1 MLIGKYFL
9 AFFLLLFVLCFTL
22 FFVSVL
28 NGEFEANVD
37 KNLFIVLLVI
47 VSVGKF
53 EMDVKKEEI
62 KFVRDY
68 AQK

>member
-9 AFFLLLFVLCFTL
+9 AFYLLLFVLCFTL
-22 FFVSVL
+22 SFVSIL
-28 NGEFEANVD
+28 NEEFEANVD

-68 AQK
+68 VRK

>member
-1 MLIGKYFL
+1 MLIRKYFFV
-9 AFFLLLFVLCFTL
+9 FFLLLFVPCFTL
-22 FFVSVL
+22 SFVSVL
-28 NGEFEANVD
+28 SEEFEGNVD

-68 AQK
+68 VRK